1 MGYPITLSNHMRMQW
16 ACSGSLLTLPIETD
30 IRKTMGA
37 FQNDSV
43 EQALCFQHDIETQT
57 EPN

>member
-1 MGYPITLSNHMRMQW
+1 MNT
-16 ACSGSLLTLPIETD
+16 TVPIETD

>member
-1 MGYPITLSNHMRMQW
+1 MMDAECTPID
-16 ACSGSLLTLPIETD
+16 TD
-30 IRKTMGA
+30 IRKTKGA
-37 FQNDSV
+37 FQSDSV